1 MRKKI
6 YQQLFVHK
14 RKNVEFYNQ
23 PKFGF
28 VEKRFYTRG
37 TLTSKGFPNWLKFQP
52 FFMVGWDPWSKKMVN
67 YLSCIE
73 GKGCGKDIQCSAQN
87 AALFVPLLYNIF

>member
-67 YLSCIE
+67 YWSWIE
-73 GKGCGKDIQCSAQN
+73 GMGGGKE
-87 AALFVPLLYNIF
+87 FTVVHKMPLYFFDLL